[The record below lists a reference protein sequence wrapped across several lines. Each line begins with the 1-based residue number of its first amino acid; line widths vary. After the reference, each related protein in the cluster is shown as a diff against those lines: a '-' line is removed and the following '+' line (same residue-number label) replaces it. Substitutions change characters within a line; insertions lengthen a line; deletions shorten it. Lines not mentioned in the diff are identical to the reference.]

1 MSSINTEDMPSRRTF
16 LALGVTTMF
25 TGCMTKADDPSKAGV
40 DEQPD
45 PTRHIYGAN
54 GEWSSFGCNAS
65 NTRSISDGKAPV
77 DGVSERWRV
86 EVPQLMYDEPIVS
99 NGRIF
104 LSIPDRL
111 DVYDVRDG
119 SELWTKEIEP
129 YSTPLVR
136 DGTVYVGD
144 SDRLLALDAKTGE
157 TKWKRTFDARGV
169 VLSPATAG
177 GEHLYVPVGETVYR
191 VDAKTG
197 DIAWSRRLFG
207 TILGSPLC
215 SMTGLTVTTEA
226 GKLYSLDR
234 DGTGYAEWKLPSKPQ
249 APPTADTD
257 GIYVNCL
264 DSKTYGI
271 RTERTPRLNV
281 DWHVETGWANGGL
294 AVGKHLYASGTGGL
308 RAIDLESGDQL
319 WKRDTGNWRY
329 TAPVLGRDTLFVG
342 GDKLFAFDP
351 TPSTGP
357 LSGGP
362 ALRFEKSFH
371 GRVGPG
377 PVLNDGVLYVVAQ
390 TGEESYHLLALH

>member
-1 MSSINTEDMPSRRTF
+1 MPSRRTF
-16 LALGVTTMF
+16 LALGLTTMF
-25 TGCMTKADDPSKAGV
+25 TGCMTKADDPPKAGV

-86 EVPQLMYDEPIVS
+86 EVPQGMYDEPIVS
-99 NGRIF
+99 NGRLF

-111 DVYDVRDG
+111 EVYDVRDG
-119 SELWTKEIEP
+119 SKLWTKEIEP

-144 SDRLLALDAKTGE
+144 SDRLLALDAKTGAA
-157 TKWKRTFDARGV
+157 KWKRTFDARGV
-169 VLSPATAG
+169 VQSPATAG
-177 GEHLYVPVGETVYR
+177 GEHLYVPVGETIYR
-191 VDAKTG
+191 VDAKSG

-226 GKLYSLDR
+226 GKLYSLDVH
-234 DGTGYAEWKLPSKPQ
+234 GTGYAEWTLPSKPQ

-271 RTERTPRLNV
+271 VTENAPRLNT
-281 DWHVETGWANGGL
+281 DWHVETRWANGGL

-351 TPSTGP
+351 TPSTGA

-362 ALRFEKSFH
+362 ALGSRNRSM
-371 GRVGPG
+371 VVWV
-377 PVLNDGVLYVVAQ
+377 PVPC
-390 TGEESYHLLALH
+390 